1 MAKTGLTLD
10 KLDLLVPEGKTWSIC
25 LGAGCSLPIF
35 PTWGDLAQEILQST
49 CAISK
54 KMASTISQYLSPDII
69 IQSAYDKSQLEATK
83 FAEHLSS
90 SLYHKILNNL
100 SSLDKKEIIK
110 CLSST
115 HPDPNRKW
123 VKFIEVVTQY
133 GEPSAM
139 QVARII
145 TEAYV
150 KNKGLESILSFN
162 AEVLLGSLVNAIMQI
177 EHKHNT
183 KILDYITE
191 PTSSHYKGRISYIFC
206 HGSVAIP
213 ESSRV
218 AQKQFN
224 SLDKLV
230 FSENEYLQLANSSYS
245 WQSSRFINTLTTNTV
260 FFVGLSFKD
269 QNIRRWL
276 AWIHECRKRAINK
289 FNNQHNCTAHYWIE
303 KVPNDKGVKTWIESS
318 VAHLG
323 IRMIW
328 ISDWN
333 EIEQVFRKAI
343 KL

>member
-1 MAKTGLTLD
+1 MAY
-10 KLDLLVPEGKTWSIC
+10 
-25 LGAGCSLPIF
+25 
-35 PTWGDLAQEILQST
+35 
-49 CAISK
+49 
-54 KMASTISQYLSPDII
+54 TISQYLSPDII
-69 IQSAYDKSQLEATK
+69 IQSAYDKSQLEAAK

-90 SLYHKILNNL
+90 SLYHKILDNL
-100 SSLDKKEIIK
+100 SYLDKKEIIK

-123 VKFIEVVTQY
+123 TKFIKVVTQY

-162 AEVLLGSLVNAIMQI
+162 AEVLLSSLVNAIMQI

-269 QNIRRWL
+269 PNIRRWL
-276 AWIHECRKRAINK
+276 AWIHECRKQAINK
-289 FNNQHNCTAHYWIE
+289 FNNQHDCTAHYWIE
-303 KVPNDKGVKTWIESS
+303 KAPNDEGVKTWIESS

-333 EIEQVFRKAI
+333 EIEQVFRKVI